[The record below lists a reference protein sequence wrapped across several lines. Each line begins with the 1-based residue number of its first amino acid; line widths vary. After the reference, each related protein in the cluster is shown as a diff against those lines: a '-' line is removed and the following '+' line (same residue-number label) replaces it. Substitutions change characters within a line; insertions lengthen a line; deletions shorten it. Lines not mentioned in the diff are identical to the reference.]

1 MSTEDNPSRAE
12 LAADARSLLRR
23 ALKGALA
30 TLDSETG
37 GPYASLVTLA
47 TDAAGCPTF
56 LISTLAR
63 HTKNLVANPRASIL
77 VDGTDGLG
85 NPLEGARVS
94 VHGKAEPVDDEAVA
108 RRFVARHQSSAGYAG
123 FNDFGFWRLK
133 PEGAHY
139 IGGFGR
145 ILDFAP
151 EELLTDISNLKP
163 LFEAEEG
170 MIAHMNEDHA
180 DAIELYATQLLGAE
194 PGHWRMVSCDSEGCD
209 LQCGAKI
216 IRLPFDEPAKVPE
229 DVHKALVN
237 LAQRARAKA
246 A

>member
-1 MSTEDNPSRAE
+1 MSTDDNPSRAE

-30 TLDSETG
+30 TMDAETG

-47 TDAAGCPTF
+47 TDPQGCPTF

-63 HTKNLVANPRASIL
+63 HTKNLVANPRASVLI
-77 VDGTDGLG
+77 DGTDGLG

-94 VHGKAEPVDDEAVA
+94 IQGVAEPVDEELVA
-108 RRFVARHQSSAGYAG
+108 KRFVARHASSAGYAG
-123 FNDFGFWRLK
+123 FNDFGFWRLVPK
-133 PEGAHY
+133 GAHY

-145 ILDFAP
+145 ILDFSP
-151 EELLTDISNLKP
+151 DELLTDTHNLKA
-163 LFEAEEG
+163 LFDSEEG
-170 MIAHMNEDHA
+170 IISHMNEDHA

-209 LQCGAKI
+209 LQLEGKV

-229 DVHKALVN
+229 DVHKGLVN

>member
-1 MSTEDNPSRAE
+1 MSTDDNPSRAE

-30 TLDSETG
+30 TLDPETG

-47 TDAAGCPTF
+47 TDPQGCPTF
-56 LISTLAR
+56 LISTLAL
-63 HTKNLVANPRASIL
+63 HTKNLVANPSASIL

-94 VHGKAEPVDDEAVA
+94 VQGVAEPVEDEHVA
-108 RRFVARHQSSAGYAG
+108 KRFVARHQSSAGYAG
-123 FNDFGFWRLK
+123 FNDFGFWRLR
-133 PEGAHY
+133 PRSAHY

-145 ILDFAP
+145 ILDFSP
-151 EELLTDISNLKP
+151 EELLTDTRNLHA

-170 MIAHMNEDHA
+170 MISHMNDDHA

-194 PGHWRMVSCDSEGCD
+194 AGPWRMVSCDSEGCD
-209 LQCGAKI
+209 LQLGAKI
-216 IRLPFDEPAKVPE
+216 IRLLFDTPAKVPE

-237 LAQRARAKA
+237 MAQRARAKA